1 MKGLKVCNRLVDA
14 RGGGDGQWVKVTKRH
29 KLLIIREVSTGD
41 VMHSVTT
48 KVNSTVA
55 YIRKL
60 LRE

>member
-1 MKGLKVCNRLVDA
+1 MGE
-14 RGGGDGQWVKVTKRH
+14 GDQKAQTSNYKR
-29 KLLIIREVSTGD
+29 ISTGD
-41 VMHSVTT
+41 VMHSVMT